1 MAANHQNSFDLLSTR
16 SKEQYMALGS
26 VALVTLESG
35 VDVGTQNLVWKIGRG
50 CKSSKIDCFFYL
62 AVCDCR

>member
-1 MAANHQNSFDLLSTR
+1 
-16 SKEQYMALGS
+16 MALSS

-50 CKSSKIDCFFYL
+50 RKSAKIDCFFYL